1 VKIKIQSCFAG
12 GQKFYFRALVCGGL
26 LVRHDGSGWNRRIAT
41 EMLDLL
47 EVHGFDRSSVRFV
60 HV

>member
-1 VKIKIQSCFAG
+1 MKVKIQRCWAG
-12 GQKFYFRALVCGGL
+12 GEKFYFRALICGGL
-26 LVRHDGSGWNRRIAT
+26 LVRHDGSGWNRKTAT